1 MSRYAEAH
9 QNPKGPGD
17 ARPTA
22 LQIIQDEDLIG
33 KLTGKTILIT
43 GANQGIGL
51 ETARALYQTGATIF
65 LGVRSREK
73 GERAIADITAFTKT
87 KPSGSLEIV
96 EMSLDDFS
104 SVRKGAQ
111 DFLSKSNNGK
121 LNILINNAGIMAQTK
136 TKTVDGFESQFATN
150 HLGHFLLFRLLKPAL
165 LASATPAFSSRVV
178 AVSSMAHRASDI
190 RFDDVNFDEEGSYE
204 PYTAYGQ
211 SKTANIYFSDEIE
224 RRYGASR
231 GLHSTSLHP
240 GAILTSM
247 AASQNVDVEAAK
259 ANLGEEKFNQLMGLL
274 KNPEQGAATTVY
286 AAVSK
291 EWENKGGKYLNDC
304 AEGGPGVE
312 GFTPASMD
320 PGYAPWAY
328 DEEKAAR
335 SWRESCK
342 MVGVEDDA

>member
-1 MSRYAEAH
+1 MSRYAEAF
-9 QNPKGPGD
+9 QTPKGPGD

-22 LQIIQDEDLIG
+22 LQIIQDEGLVG

-51 ETARALYQTGATIF
+51 ETARALYQTGATIY

-73 GERAIADITAFTKT
+73 GEKAIADITASTKT
-87 KPSGSLEIV
+87 ETSGSLDFV
-96 EMSLDDFS
+96 EMSLDDFI

-111 DFLSKSNNGK
+111 NFLSKSNGK
-121 LNILINNAGIMAQTK
+121 LNILVNNAGIMAQTK
-136 TKTVDGFESQFATN
+136 TITKDGFESQFATN
-150 HLGHFLLFRLLKPAL
+150 HLGHFLLFQLLKPAL
-165 LASATPAFSSRVV
+165 LASATPDFASRVV
-178 AVSSMAHRASDI
+178 VVSSMAHRAGDI
-190 RFDDVNFDEEGSYE
+190 RFEDVNFDEEGSYV

-211 SKTANIYFSDEIE
+211 SKTANIYFSNEVE

-231 GLHSTSLHP
+231 NLHSTSLHP

-247 AASQNVDVEAAK
+247 AASQNVDVDAIK
-259 ANLGEEKFNQLMGLL
+259 ASMGEETFNKLMSTL

-291 EWENKGGKYLNDC
+291 EWEGKGGKYLNDC
-304 AEGGPGVE
+304 AEGGPGVG
-312 GFTPASMD
+312 GFTPATTD
-320 PGYAPWAY
+320 PGYASWAY

-335 SWRESCK
+335 LWRESSK

>member
-22 LQIIQDEDLIG
+22 FQIIQDEDLIG
-33 KLTGKTILIT
+33 KLTGKIILIT

-65 LGVRSREK
+65 LGVRSHEK
-73 GERAIADITAFTKT
+73 GEKAIADITASTKT
-87 KPSGSLEIV
+87 ETSGSLKIV
-96 EMSLDDFS
+96 VMSLDDFS

-111 DFLSKSNNGK
+111 DFLSKSNGK

-136 TKTVDGFESQFATN
+136 IKTVDGFESQFATN
-150 HLGHFLLFRLLKPAL
+150 HLGHFLLFQLLKSAL

-178 AVSSMAHRASDI
+178 AVSSMAHRASDV

-204 PYTAYGQ
+204 PYTSYGQ
-211 SKTANIYFSDEIE
+211 SKTANIYFSNEIE
-224 RRYGASR
+224 RRYGTSR

-240 GAILTSM
+240 GSIFTGM
-247 AASQNVDVEAAK
+247 AASQNVDVEAIK

-291 EWENKGGKYLNDC
+291 EWESKGGKYLNDC
-304 AEGGPGVE
+304 AEGGPGVG
-312 GFTPASMD
+312 GFTPATTD